1 VPVSTPAGDGEGTV
15 EDNGGYTE
23 KRTEPLRTATA
34 TVSSASTRGGRR
46 CRAGVYTGREEEGI
60 ATEGTKGTE
69 RVNQKGSYEEE
80 QDTGILTIKGPAR
93 EEKKVLNA
101 HLDT

>member
-60 ATEGTKGTE
+60 ATEGTKDTKGGRSAGGVLWILCLLWLI
-69 RVNQKGSYEEE
+69 RV
-80 QDTGILTIKGPAR
+80 
-93 EEKKVLNA
+93 
-101 HLDT
+101 

>member
-34 TVSSASTRGGRR
+34 TVSSASTRGGGGVGPVFTP
-46 CRAGVYTGREEEGI
+46 AG
-60 ATEGTKGTE
+60 
-69 RVNQKGSYEEE
+69 
-80 QDTGILTIKGPAR
+80 
-93 EEKKVLNA
+93 KKRG
-101 HLDT
+101 

>member
-1 VPVSTPAGDGEGTV
+1 MSV
-15 EDNGGYTE
+15 
-23 KRTEPLRTATA
+23 
-34 TVSSASTRGGRR
+34 GR
-46 CRAGVYTGREEEGI
+46 GI

-69 RVNQKGSYEEE
+69 RVNQKGNYEEE